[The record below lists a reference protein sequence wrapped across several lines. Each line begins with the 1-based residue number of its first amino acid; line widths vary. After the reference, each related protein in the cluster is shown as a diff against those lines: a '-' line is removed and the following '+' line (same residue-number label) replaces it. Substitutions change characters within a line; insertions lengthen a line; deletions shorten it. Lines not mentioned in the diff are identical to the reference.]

1 MKKFNTLIF
10 FLFISLSVSS
20 EEYICSF
27 QIKEVSMNSFQR
39 KGDHFILS
47 GKSEPDLR
55 LNILKE
61 TSTFLTLYNTDEIV
75 SFDQTILL
83 YIINKENLTI
93 TNWLLGTVFDGEF
106 NSQKGSCLLSNNE
119 QN

>member
-10 FLFISLSVSS
+10 FLLISLSVSS
-20 EEYICSF
+20 EEYICSY
-27 QIKEVSMNSFQR
+27 QVKEVLMNSFQR
-39 KGDHFILS
+39 KGDHFIVS
-47 GKSEPDLR
+47 GKSVPDLR

-61 TSTFLTLYNTDEIV
+61 TTTFLTLYNTDEIV

-93 TNWLLGTVFDGEF
+93 TSWFLQTFSELENT
-106 NSQKGSCLLSNNE
+106 QRGSCLLSNNE
-119 QN
+119 KN